1 MNSLPIDDVLPALRD
16 ALANRHEAVL
26 EAPPGAGKT
35 TRVPLALLNEPWLA
49 GQTILMLEPRRLA
62 ARAAA
67 ERLASELGEKVGET
81 VGYRIRLDSKVGPNT
96 RIEVVTEGILTRR
109 LQDDPALDGV
119 GLLIF
124 DEYHERSLDA
134 DLALAL
140 SLNGRDLFRDEQP
153 LKILLMS
160 ATLEGERLAGLLD
173 DAPILRSEGRMFPVQ
188 MRWGRPYQVGEFIEP
203 RLVQTILDALQD
215 ETGSVLV
222 FLPGQAEIRRVNQ
235 QLADALGDR
244 SDVLLCP
251 LHGELDLNAQR
262 AAIDPAPAGKRK
274 VVLATNIAET
284 SLTINGVRVVI
295 DAGLARVPRFDP
307 GSGMTRLDTQRISR
321 ASATQRAGRAGRL
334 EPGVC
339 YRLWSEDQ
347 HEGLAAYGSAEILAA
362 DLAGL
367 ALQLARWGVT
377 PAQLVWLDVPPTAA
391 YAQAQDLLQRLGALN
406 DDKLTAHG
414 QKMAELPAHPR
425 IAHLLLRGQDLG
437 LAVTACDV
445 AALLGERDILRG
457 GGADLHSRLALLSGE
472 ERARGSQGGVQR
484 AKQLARQYRG
494 YLRGRATQPVAD
506 PEHPRWL
513 GALNDDKLTAHGQK
527 MAELPAHP
535 RIAHLLLRGQDLGL
549 AATACDVAAL
559 LGERDI
565 LRGGGADLH
574 SRLALLSGEERARG
588 TQGGVQRAKQL
599 ARQYRGYLRGRATQP
614 VADPEH
620 PRWLG
625 ALLALAYPDRVAQQ
639 RRPGGAEYR
648 LANGRAAVFAEA
660 DSLMKQA
667 WLVIADLGSRQGQR
681 EERIYLAADF
691 DPTLFDTVLAEQ
703 VRNVDQL
710 DWDEREGVLRAERQ
724 RKVGELVL
732 SREPLSGLDENAR
745 SQALVNLVRRKG
757 LELLPWTPE
766 LRQWQARVRLLRELD
781 TGKTSEWPDV
791 SDSALLASLEHWLM
805 PYLGKVSRL
814 SHFANLDISSYLHN
828 LLPWPLPQ
836 RLDELAPQHL
846 KVPSGSSVRLDYSE
860 HPPILAVRLQELFGL
875 ADTPRIAGGRQVV
888 KLHLLSPARRPVQVT
903 QDLANFWRSTYAE
916 VKKDLKGRY
925 PKHYWPDDPLVAEAT
940 ARIKPR
946 K

>member
-1 MNSLPIDDVLPALRD
+1 MISLPIDEVLPALRQ
-16 ALANRHEAVL
+16 ALRERHEAVL

-49 GQTILMLEPRRLA
+49 GQKILMLEPRRLA

-81 VGYRIRLDSKVGPNT
+81 VGYRIRLDSKVGPDT

-109 LQDDPALDGV
+109 LQHDPALEGV

-124 DEYHERSLDA
+124 DEFHERSLDA

-140 SLNGRDLFRDEQP
+140 SLNGRELFRDEQP

-160 ATLEGERLAGLLD
+160 ATLEGERLASLLD
-173 DAPILRSEGRMFPVQ
+173 DAPVLRSEGRMYPVA
-188 MRWGRPYQVGEFIEP
+188 MRWGRPFVPGEFIEP
-203 RLVQTILDALQD
+203 RVVQTVLDAISD
-215 ETGSVLV
+215 DSGSLLV
-222 FLPGQAEIRRVNQ
+222 FLPGQAEIRRVHQ
-235 QLADALGDR
+235 QLADALGSR
-244 SDVLLCP
+244 SDILLCP

-262 AAIDPAPAGKRK
+262 AAIEPAPAGMRK

-284 SLTINGVRVVI
+284 SLTIDGVRVVI

-347 HEGLAAYGSAEILAA
+347 HAQLAAYSSAEILQA

-377 PAQLVWLDVPPTAA
+377 PEQLIWLDLPPSAS
-391 YAQAQDLLQRLGALN
+391 YAQARQLLERLGALHTA
-406 DDKLTAHG
+406 KLTPHG
-414 QKMAELPAHPR
+414 EAMAELPAHPR
-425 IAHLLLRGQDLG
+425 IAHLLLRGQELG
-437 LAVTACDV
+437 LAEMASDV

-457 GGADLHSRLALLSGE
+457 AGADVHSRLALLQGE
-472 ERARGSQGGVQR
+472 SRGARGGQGGVQR
-484 AKQLARQYRG
+484 ARQLARQYRG
-494 YLRGRATQPVAD
+494 YLRGKATQPVAD
-506 PEHPRWL
+506 P
-513 GALNDDKLTAHGQK
+513 D
-527 MAELPAHP
+527 
-535 RIAHLLLRGQDLGL
+535 
-549 AATACDVAAL
+549 
-559 LGERDI
+559 
-565 LRGGGADLH
+565 
-574 SRLALLSGEERARG
+574 
-588 TQGGVQRAKQL
+588 
-599 ARQYRGYLRGRATQP
+599 
-614 VADPEH
+614 H

-639 RRPGGAEYR
+639 RKPGGAEYR
-648 LANGRAAVFAEA
+648 LANGRAALFSEV
-660 DSLMKQA
+660 DGLMKHP

-681 EERIYLAADF
+681 EERIYLAAEL
-691 DPTLFDTVLAEQ
+691 DPGLLDSVLSEQ
-703 VRNVDQL
+703 VSVVDQL

-732 SREPLSGLDENAR
+732 SREPLTGLDAAAR
-745 SQALVNLVRRKG
+745 TGALVNLVRRKG

-766 LRQWQARVRLLRELD
+766 LRQWQARVMLLRQLD
-781 TGKTSEWPDV
+781 LAAQGQSEWPDV
-791 SDSALLASLEHWLM
+791 SDAALLASLEDWLA
-805 PYLGKVSRL
+805 PYLERVSRL
-814 SHFANLDISSYLHN
+814 SHFASLDLSGIVHN
-828 LLPWPLPQ
+828 LLKWPLPQ
-836 RLDELAPQHL
+836 RLDELAPHHI

-860 HPPILAVRLQELFGL
+860 YPPILAVRLQELFGL

-903 QDLANFWRSTYAE
+903 QDLANFWRSTYSE

-925 PKHYWPDDPLVAEAT
+925 PKHYWPDDPLIAEPT

-946 K
+946 KP

>member
-1 MNSLPIDDVLPALRD
+1 MISLPIDAVLPDLRQALSE
-16 ALANRHEAVL
+16 RHEAVL

-35 TRVPLALLNEPWLA
+35 TRVPLALLEETWLA

-81 VGYRIRLDSKVGPNT
+81 VGYQIRLESRVGPNT

-124 DEYHERSLDA
+124 DEFHERSLDA

-160 ATLEGERLAGLLD
+160 ATLEGERLSSLLN
-173 DAPILRSEGRMFPVQ
+173 DAPVVRSDGRMFPVQ
-188 MRWGRPYQVGEFIEP
+188 MQWGRPFQVGEFIEP
-203 RLVQTILDALQD
+203 RVVQTVLDAINDQS
-215 ETGSVLV
+215 GSLLV

-235 QLADALGDR
+235 QLADALGSRPDIM
-244 SDVLLCP
+244 LCP

-262 AAIDPAPAGKRK
+262 AAIEPAPKGIRK

-284 SLTINGVRVVI
+284 SLTIDGVRVVI

-307 GSGMTRLDTQRISR
+307 GSGMTRLDTQRISK

-339 YRLWSEDQ
+339 YRLWSEAQ
-347 HEGLAAYGSAEILAA
+347 HEQLAAYGAAEILQA

-377 PAQLVWLDVPPTAA
+377 PTQLVWLDVPPAAA
-391 YAQAQDLLQRLGALN
+391 YGQAQDLLIRLGALTREPGQEP
-406 DDKLTAHG
+406 KLTSHG
-414 QKMAELPAHPR
+414 QAMAELPAHPR
-425 IAHLLLRGQDLG
+425 IAHLLLRGQALG
-437 LAVTACDV
+437 LGSLACDV

-457 GGADLHSRLALLSGE
+457 AGADLHSRLTLLDGS
-472 ERARGSQGGVQR
+472 ERAARGAQGGVQR

-494 YLRGRATQPVAD
+494 YLRGSASEPVGD
-506 PEHPRWL
+506 P
-513 GALNDDKLTAHGQK
+513 D
-527 MAELPAHP
+527 
-535 RIAHLLLRGQDLGL
+535 
-549 AATACDVAAL
+549 
-559 LGERDI
+559 
-565 LRGGGADLH
+565 
-574 SRLALLSGEERARG
+574 
-588 TQGGVQRAKQL
+588 
-599 ARQYRGYLRGRATQP
+599 
-614 VADPEH
+614 H

-639 RRPGGAEYR
+639 RKAGGAEYR
-648 LANGRAAVFAEA
+648 LANGRAALFAEVDA
-660 DSLMKQA
+660 LMKQP

-681 EERIYLAADF
+681 EERIYLAAEF
-691 DPTLFDTVLAEQ
+691 DPALFDSVLAEQ
-703 VRNVDQL
+703 VVQLDQL
-710 DWDEREGVLRAERQ
+710 DWDEREGVFRAERQ
-724 RKVGELVL
+724 RKVGELIL
-732 SREPLSGLDENAR
+732 SREPLTGLDESAKGK
-745 SQALVNLVRRKG
+745 ALLALVRRKG

-766 LRQWQARVRLLRELD
+766 LRQWQARVALLRSLD
-781 TGKTSEWPDV
+781 LEQKDSSEWPDV
-791 SDSALLASLEHWLM
+791 SNAGLLDQLETWLL

-814 SHFANLDISSYLHN
+814 SHFNNLDLSSILHN
-828 LLPWPLPQ
+828 LLQWPLPQ
-836 RLDELAPQHL
+836 RLDELAPHHL
-846 KVPSGSSVRLDYSE
+846 SVPSGSSVRLDYSE

-875 ADTPRIAGGRQVV
+875 ADTPRIANGRQIV

-903 QDLANFWRSTYAE
+903 QDLANFWRSTYVE

-925 PKHYWPDDPLVAEAT
+925 PKHYWPDDPLIAEPT

>member
-1 MNSLPIDDVLPALRD
+1 MISLPIDEVLPALRL
-16 ALANRHEAVL
+16 ALAERHEAVL

-49 GQTILMLEPRRLA
+49 GQKILMLEPRRLA

-81 VGYRIRLDSKVGPNT
+81 VGYRIRLDSKVGPDT

-109 LQDDPALDGV
+109 LQHDPALEGV

-124 DEYHERSLDA
+124 DEFHERSLDA

-140 SLNGRDLFRDEQP
+140 SLNGRELFRDEQP

-160 ATLEGERLAGLLD
+160 ATLEGERLSGILD
-173 DAPILRSEGRMFPVQ
+173 DAPILRSEGRMYPVA
-188 MRWGRPYQVGEFIEP
+188 MRWGRPFVPGEFIEP
-203 RLVQTILDALQD
+203 RVVQTVLDAIND
-215 ETGSVLV
+215 ESGSLLV
-222 FLPGQAEIRRVNQ
+222 FLPGQAEIRRVTQ
-235 QLADALGDR
+235 QLADALGSR
-244 SDVLLCP
+244 SDILLCP
-251 LHGELDLNAQR
+251 LHGELDLAAQR
-262 AAIDPAPAGKRK
+262 AAIEPAPKGQRK

-284 SLTINGVRVVI
+284 SLTIDGVRVVI

-347 HEGLAAYGSAEILAA
+347 HAQLAAYGSAEILQA

-377 PAQLVWLDVPPTAA
+377 PEQLIWLDMPPSAS
-391 YAQAQDLLQRLGALN
+391 YAQARQLLERLGALHAQ
-406 DDKLTAHG
+406 KLTAHG
-414 QKMAELPAHPR
+414 EA
-425 IAHLLLRGQDLG
+425 
-437 LAVTACDV
+437 
-445 AALLGERDILRG
+445 
-457 GGADLHSRLALLSGE
+457 
-472 ERARGSQGGVQR
+472 
-484 AKQLARQYRG
+484 
-494 YLRGRATQPVAD
+494 
-506 PEHPRWL
+506 
-513 GALNDDKLTAHGQK
+513 

-549 AATACDVAAL
+549 AAMACDVAAL

-565 LRGGGADLH
+565 LRGVGADVH
-574 SRLALLSGEERARG
+574 RRLALLSGESRAARG
-588 TQGGVQRAKQL
+588 GQGGVQRAKQL
-599 ARQYRGYLRGRATQP
+599 ARQYRGYLRGKATQP
-614 VADPEH
+614 VADPDH

-639 RRPGGAEYR
+639 RKPGGAEYR
-648 LANGRAAVFAEA
+648 LANGRAALFSEV
-660 DSLMKQA
+660 DGLMKQP

-681 EERIYLAADF
+681 EERIYLTAEF
-691 DPTLFDTVLAEQ
+691 DPALLEGVLSEQ
-703 VRNVDQL
+703 VSVVDQL

-732 SREPLSGLDENAR
+732 SREPLTGLDEAAR
-745 SQALVNLVRRKG
+745 TQALINLVRRKG

-766 LRQWQARVRLLRELD
+766 LRQWQARVGLLRQLD
-781 TGKTSEWPDV
+781 LQAQDESEWPDV
-791 SDSALLASLEHWLM
+791 SDTALLGSLEDWLA
-805 PYLGKVSRL
+805 PYLGRVSRL
-814 SHFANLDISSYLHN
+814 SHFASLDLSSIVHN
-828 LLPWPLPQ
+828 LLKWPLPQ
-836 RLDELAPQHL
+836 RLEELAPHHI

-946 K
+946 KA

>member
-1 MNSLPIDDVLPALRD
+1 MNSLPIDEVLPALRE
-16 ALANRHEAVL
+16 ALATRHEAVL

-49 GQTILMLEPRRLA
+49 GQRILMLEPRRLA

-109 LQDDPALDGV
+109 LQDDPALEGV

-124 DEYHERSLDA
+124 DEFHERSLDA

-173 DAPILRSEGRMFPVQ
+173 DAPILRSEGRMFPVDV
-188 MRWGRPYQVGEFIEP
+188 RWGRPFQPGEFIEP
-203 RLVQTILDALQD
+203 RLVQTILEALND
-215 ETGSVLV
+215 ESGSVLV
-222 FLPGQAEIRRVNQ
+222 FLPGQAEIRRVHQ
-235 QLADALGDR
+235 QLADAVGER
-244 SDVLLCP
+244 SEILLCP
-251 LHGELDLNAQR
+251 LHGELDLAAQR
-262 AAIDPAPAGKRK
+262 AAIEPAPPGKRK

-284 SLTINGVRVVI
+284 SLTIDGVRVVV

-339 YRLWSEDQ
+339 YRLWSQDQ
-347 HEGLAAYGSAEILAA
+347 HEQLAAYGSAEILQA

-377 PAQLVWLDVPPTAA
+377 PAQLVWLDVPPGAA
-391 YAQAQDLLQRLGALN
+391 YAQAQDLLERLGALTAKAGE
-406 DDKLTAHG
+406 DWKLTAHG
-414 QKMAELPAHPR
+414 QAMAELPAHPR
-425 IAHLLLRGQDLG
+425 IAHLLLRGQALG
-437 LAVTACDV
+437 LANMACDV

-457 GGADLHSRLALLSGE
+457 GGADLHSRLVLLSGE
-472 ERARGSQGGVQR
+472 ERAARGAQGGVQR
-484 AKQLARQYRG
+484 ARQLARQYRG
-494 YLRGRATQPVAD
+494 YLRGQPSQAVAD
-506 PEHPRWL
+506 P
-513 GALNDDKLTAHGQK
+513 D
-527 MAELPAHP
+527 
-535 RIAHLLLRGQDLGL
+535 
-549 AATACDVAAL
+549 
-559 LGERDI
+559 
-565 LRGGGADLH
+565 
-574 SRLALLSGEERARG
+574 
-588 TQGGVQRAKQL
+588 
-599 ARQYRGYLRGRATQP
+599 
-614 VADPEH
+614 H

-648 LANGRAAVFAEA
+648 LANGRAALFSET
-660 DSLMKQA
+660 DSLMKQP

-691 DPTLFDTVLAEQ
+691 DPALFDSVLAEQ
-703 VRNVDQL
+703 VRSVDQL

-732 SREPLSGLDENAR
+732 SREPLTGLDEAAR
-745 SQALVNLVRRKG
+745 CQALVNLVRRKG

-766 LRQWQARVRLLRELD
+766 LRQWQARVALLRQLD
-781 TGKTSEWPDV
+781 LEATGESQWPDV
-791 SDSALLASLEHWLM
+791 SDAALLKSLESWLL

-814 SHFANLDISSYLHN
+814 SHFANLELASIVHN
-828 LLPWPLPQ
+828 LLPWPFPQ
-836 RLDELAPQHL
+836 RLDELAPHHL
-846 KVPSGSSVRLDYSE
+846 TVPSGSSIRLDYSE
-860 HPPILAVRLQELFGL
+860 QPPILAVRLQELFGL
-875 ADTPRIAGGRQVV
+875 AETPRIAGGRQVV

-940 ARIKPR
+940 ARAKPR

>member
-1 MNSLPIDDVLPALRD
+1 MISLPIDEVLPALRQ
-16 ALANRHEAVL
+16 ALRERHEAVL

-49 GQTILMLEPRRLA
+49 GQRIVMLEPRRLA

-81 VGYRIRLDSKVGPNT
+81 VGYRIRLDSNVGPNT

-109 LQDDPALDGV
+109 LQDDPALEGV

-124 DEYHERSLDA
+124 DEFHERSLDA

-140 SLNGRDLFRDEQP
+140 SLNGRELFRDEQP

-160 ATLEGERLAGLLD
+160 ATLEGERLASLLN
-173 DAPILRSEGRMFPVQ
+173 DAPVVRSEGRMFPVA
-188 MRWGRPYQVGEFIEP
+188 MRWGRPFVPGEFIEP
-203 RLVQTILDALQD
+203 RVVQTVLDALND
-215 ETGSVLV
+215 ERGSLLV

-235 QLADALGDR
+235 QLADALGQR
-244 SDVLLCP
+244 SDIVLCP
-251 LHGELDLNAQR
+251 LHGELDLSAQR
-262 AAIDPAPAGKRK
+262 AAIEPAPNGVRK

-284 SLTINGVRVVI
+284 SLTIDGVRVVI

-334 EPGVC
+334 EDGVC

-347 HEGLAAYGSAEILAA
+347 HAQLAAYCSAEILQA

-367 ALQLARWGVT
+367 ALQLSRWGVT
-377 PAQLVWLDVPPTAA
+377 PEQLIWLDVPPSAS
-391 YAQAQDLLQRLGALN
+391 YAQAQQLLERLGALREQPALGWT
-406 DDKLTAHG
+406 LTPHG
-414 QKMAELPAHPR
+414 EAMAELPAHPR
-425 IAHLLLRGQDLG
+425 IAHLLLRGQALG
-437 LAVTACDV
+437 LAQMACDV

-457 GGADLHSRLALLSGE
+457 AGADLHSRLVLLSGE
-472 ERARGSQGGVQR
+472 SRAARGGQGGVQR

-494 YLRGRATQPVAD
+494 YMRGPAVTPVAD
-506 PEHPRWL
+506 P
-513 GALNDDKLTAHGQK
+513 D
-527 MAELPAHP
+527 
-535 RIAHLLLRGQDLGL
+535 
-549 AATACDVAAL
+549 
-559 LGERDI
+559 
-565 LRGGGADLH
+565 
-574 SRLALLSGEERARG
+574 
-588 TQGGVQRAKQL
+588 
-599 ARQYRGYLRGRATQP
+599 
-614 VADPEH
+614 H

-639 RRPGGAEYR
+639 RKPGGAEYR
-648 LANGRAAVFAEA
+648 LANGRAALFSEV
-660 DSLMKQA
+660 DGLMKQP

-681 EERIYLAADF
+681 EERIYLAAEF
-691 DPTLFDTVLAEQ
+691 DPALLDNVLSEQ
-703 VRNVDQL
+703 VRCVDQL

-732 SREPLSGLDENAR
+732 TREPLTGLDETAR
-745 SQALVNLVRRKG
+745 TQALVNLVRRKG
-757 LELLPWTPE
+757 LALLPWTPE
-766 LRQWQARVRLLRELD
+766 LRQWQARVMLLRQLD
-781 TGKTSEWPDV
+781 LDAQGQSEWPDV
-791 SDSALLASLEHWLM
+791 SDSALVLGLEAWLA
-805 PYLGKVSRL
+805 PYLNRVSRL
-814 SHFANLDISSYLHN
+814 SHFASLDLSSIVHN
-828 LLPWPLPQ
+828 VLKWPLPQ
-836 RLDELAPQHL
+836 RLDEQAPHHI

-860 HPPILAVRLQELFGL
+860 QPPILAVRLQELFGL
-875 ADTPRIAGGRQVV
+875 ADTPRIAAGRQVV

-946 K
+946 KT

>member
-1 MNSLPIDDVLPALRD
+1 MISLPIDEVLPALRE
-16 ALANRHEAVL
+16 ALATRHEAVL

-109 LQDDPALDGV
+109 LQDDPALEGV

-124 DEYHERSLDA
+124 DEFHERSLDA

-140 SLNGRDLFRDEQP
+140 SLNGRELFRDDQP

-173 DAPILRSEGRMFPVQ
+173 DAPILRSEGRMYPVA
-188 MRWGRPYQVGEFIEP
+188 MRWGRPFQPGEFIEP
-203 RLVQTILDALQD
+203 RLVQTILEALND

-222 FLPGQAEIRRVNQ
+222 FLPGQAEIRRVHQ
-235 QLADALGDR
+235 QLADALGD
-244 SDVLLCP
+244 STQVLLCP
-251 LHGELDLNAQR
+251 LHGELDLAAQR

-307 GSGMTRLDTQRISR
+307 GSGMARLDTQRISK

-339 YRLWSEDQ
+339 YRLWSQDQ
-347 HEGLAAYGSAEILAA
+347 HEQLAAYASAEILSA

-367 ALQLARWGVT
+367 ALQLGRWGVT
-377 PAQLVWLDVPPTAA
+377 PGQLVWLDVPPAAA
-391 YAQAQDLLQRLGALN
+391 YAQAQDLLDRLGAL
-406 DDKLTAHG
+406 DGEALTRHG
-414 QKMAELPAHPR
+414 QAMAELPAHPR
-425 IAHLLLRGQDLG
+425 IAHLLLRGQALG
-437 LAVTACDV
+437 LANMACDV

-457 GGADLHSRLALLSGE
+457 AGADLHSRLVLLSGE
-472 ERARGSQGGVQR
+472 ERATRGAQGGVQR
-484 AKQLARQYRG
+484 ARQLARQYRG
-494 YLRGRATQPVAD
+494 YLRGKASEPVSD
-506 PEHPRWL
+506 P
-513 GALNDDKLTAHGQK
+513 D
-527 MAELPAHP
+527 
-535 RIAHLLLRGQDLGL
+535 
-549 AATACDVAAL
+549 
-559 LGERDI
+559 
-565 LRGGGADLH
+565 
-574 SRLALLSGEERARG
+574 
-588 TQGGVQRAKQL
+588 
-599 ARQYRGYLRGRATQP
+599 
-614 VADPEH
+614 H

-639 RRPGGAEYR
+639 RRAGGAEYR
-648 LANGRAAVFAEA
+648 LANGRAALFAEA
-660 DSLMKQA
+660 DSLMKQP

-691 DPTLFDTVLAEQ
+691 DPALFDSVLAEQ
-703 VRNVDQL
+703 VRCVDQL

-724 RKVGELVL
+724 RKVGELIL
-732 SREPLSGLDENAR
+732 SREPLTGLDESAR
-745 SQALVNLVRRKG
+745 TQALVNLVRRKG

-766 LRQWQARVRLLRELD
+766 LRQWQARVALLRQLD
-781 TGKTSEWPDV
+781 LGSKGESEWPDV
-791 SDSALLASLEHWLM
+791 SDAALLKSLEHWLM

-814 SHFANLDISSYLHN
+814 SHFANLDLSSIVHN

-836 RLDELAPQHL
+836 RLDELAPHHL
-846 KVPSGSSVRLDYSE
+846 SVPSGSSIRLDYSE
-860 HPPILAVRLQELFGL
+860 QPPILAVRLQELFGL
-875 ADTPRIAGGRQVV
+875 AETPRIAGGRQVV

-946 K
+946 KS

>member
-1 MNSLPIDDVLPALRD
+1 MISLPIDEVLPALRL
-16 ALANRHEAVL
+16 ALAKRHEAVL

-49 GQTILMLEPRRLA
+49 GQKILMLEPRRLA

-67 ERLASELGEKVGET
+67 ERLASELGEKVGQT
-81 VGYRIRLDSKVGPNT
+81 VGYRIRLDSKVGPET

-109 LQDDPALDGV
+109 LQHDPALEGV

-124 DEYHERSLDA
+124 DEFHERSLDA

-140 SLNGRDLFRDEQP
+140 SLNGRELFRDEQP

-160 ATLEGERLAGLLD
+160 ATLEGERLASLLD
-173 DAPILRSEGRMFPVQ
+173 DAPILRSEGRMYPVA
-188 MRWGRPYQVGEFIEP
+188 MRWGRPFVPGEFIEP
-203 RLVQTILDALQD
+203 RVVQTVLDAIHD
-215 ETGSVLV
+215 ESGSLLV

-235 QLADALGDR
+235 QLADALGSR
-244 SDVLLCP
+244 SDILLCP
-251 LHGELDLNAQR
+251 LHGELDLAAQR
-262 AAIDPAPAGKRK
+262 AAIEPAPKGLRK

-284 SLTINGVRVVI
+284 SLTIDGVRVVI

-347 HEGLAAYGSAEILAA
+347 HAQLAAYGSAEILQA

-377 PAQLVWLDVPPTAA
+377 PEQLIWLDMPPSAS
-391 YAQAQDLLQRLGALN
+391 YAQARQLLERLGALHGA
-406 DDKLTAHG
+406 KLTAHG
-414 QKMAELPAHPR
+414 EAMAELPAHPR
-425 IAHLLLRGQDLG
+425 IAHLLIRGQDLG
-437 LAVTACDV
+437 LAEMACDV

-457 GGADLHSRLALLSGE
+457 AGADVHSRLALLSGE
-472 ERARGSQGGVQR
+472 SRVARGGQGGVQR
-484 AKQLARQYRG
+484 ARQLARQYRG
-494 YLRGRATQPVAD
+494 YLRGKATQPVAD
-506 PEHPRWL
+506 P
-513 GALNDDKLTAHGQK
+513 D
-527 MAELPAHP
+527 
-535 RIAHLLLRGQDLGL
+535 
-549 AATACDVAAL
+549 
-559 LGERDI
+559 
-565 LRGGGADLH
+565 
-574 SRLALLSGEERARG
+574 
-588 TQGGVQRAKQL
+588 
-599 ARQYRGYLRGRATQP
+599 
-614 VADPEH
+614 H

-639 RRPGGAEYR
+639 RKPGGAEYR
-648 LANGRAAVFAEA
+648 LANGRAALFSEV
-660 DSLMKQA
+660 DGLMKQP

-681 EERIYLAADF
+681 EERIYLAAEF
-691 DPTLFDTVLAEQ
+691 DPGLLDNVLSEQ
-703 VRNVDQL
+703 VRVVDQL

-732 SREPLSGLDENAR
+732 SREPLNGLDEAAR
-745 SQALVNLVRRKG
+745 TQALVNLVRRKG

-766 LRQWQARVRLLRELD
+766 LRQWQARVALLRQLD
-781 TGKTSEWPDV
+781 LLAQGQSEWPDV
-791 SDSALLASLEHWLM
+791 SDGALLAGLEDWLG
-805 PYLGKVSRL
+805 PYLGRVSRL
-814 SHFANLDISSYLHN
+814 SHFANLDLSSIVHN
-828 LLPWPLPQ
+828 LLKWPLPQ
-836 RLDELAPQHL
+836 RLDELAPHHI

-860 HPPILAVRLQELFGL
+860 QPPILAVRLQELFGL

-925 PKHYWPDDPLVAEAT
+925 PKLFHKLDPWVESLNSERLTKSVEEKS
-940 ARIKPR
+940 RNK
-946 K
+946 

>member
-1 MNSLPIDDVLPALRD
+1 MISLPIDEVLPALRE
-16 ALANRHEAVL
+16 ALATRHEAVL

-81 VGYRIRLDSKVGPNT
+81 VGYRIRLDSKVGPGT

-109 LQDDPALDGV
+109 LQDDPALEGV

-124 DEYHERSLDA
+124 DEFHERSLDA

-140 SLNGRDLFRDEQP
+140 SLNGRELFRDDQP

-160 ATLEGERLAGLLD
+160 ATLEGERLSGLLD
-173 DAPILRSEGRMFPVQ
+173 DAPILRSEGRMYPVA
-188 MRWGRPYQVGEFIEP
+188 MRWGRPFQPGEFIEP
-203 RLVQTILDALQD
+203 RLVQTILEALND

-222 FLPGQAEIRRVNQ
+222 FLPGQAEIRRVHQ
-235 QLADALGDR
+235 QLADALGE
-244 SDVLLCP
+244 STQVLLCP
-251 LHGELDLNAQR
+251 LHGELDLAAQR

-307 GSGMTRLDTQRISR
+307 GSGMARLDTQRISK

-339 YRLWSEDQ
+339 YRLWSQDQ
-347 HEGLAAYGSAEILAA
+347 HEQLAAYASAEILSA

-367 ALQLARWGVT
+367 ALQLGRWGVT
-377 PAQLVWLDVPPTAA
+377 PGQLVWLDVPPAAA
-391 YAQAQDLLQRLGALN
+391 YAQAQDLLERLGAL
-406 DDKLTAHG
+406 DGEALTRHG
-414 QKMAELPAHPR
+414 QAMAELPAHPR
-425 IAHLLLRGQDLG
+425 IAHLLLRGQALG
-437 LAVTACDV
+437 LASMACDV

-457 GGADLHSRLALLSGE
+457 AGADLHSRLVLLSGE
-472 ERARGSQGGVQR
+472 ERAARGAQGGVQR
-484 AKQLARQYRG
+484 ARQLARQYRG
-494 YLRGRATQPVAD
+494 YLRGKASEPVSD
-506 PEHPRWL
+506 P
-513 GALNDDKLTAHGQK
+513 D
-527 MAELPAHP
+527 
-535 RIAHLLLRGQDLGL
+535 
-549 AATACDVAAL
+549 
-559 LGERDI
+559 
-565 LRGGGADLH
+565 
-574 SRLALLSGEERARG
+574 
-588 TQGGVQRAKQL
+588 
-599 ARQYRGYLRGRATQP
+599 
-614 VADPEH
+614 H

-639 RRPGGAEYR
+639 RRAGGAEYR
-648 LANGRAAVFAEA
+648 LANGRAALFAEA
-660 DSLMKQA
+660 DSLMKQP

-691 DPTLFDTVLAEQ
+691 DPALFDSVLAEQ
-703 VRNVDQL
+703 VRVVDQL

-724 RKVGELVL
+724 RKVGELIL
-732 SREPLSGLDENAR
+732 SREPLTGLDETAR

-766 LRQWQARVRLLRELD
+766 LRQWQARVALLRQLD
-781 TGKTSEWPDV
+781 LSSKEQSEWPDV
-791 SDSALLASLEHWLM
+791 SDAALLKSLEQWLM

-814 SHFANLDISSYLHN
+814 SHFANLDLSSIVHN

-836 RLDELAPQHL
+836 RLDELAPHHL
-846 KVPSGSSVRLDYSE
+846 SVPSGSSIRLDYSE
-860 HPPILAVRLQELFGL
+860 QPPILAVRLQELFGL
-875 ADTPRIAGGRQVV
+875 AETPRIAGGRQVV

-946 K
+946 KS

>member
-1 MNSLPIDDVLPALRD
+1 MISLPIDEVLPALRE
-16 ALANRHEAVL
+16 ALATRHEAVL

-109 LQDDPALDGV
+109 LQDDPALEGV

-124 DEYHERSLDA
+124 DEFHERSLDA

-140 SLNGRDLFRDEQP
+140 SLNGRELFRDDQP

-173 DAPILRSEGRMFPVQ
+173 DAPILRSEGRMYPVA
-188 MRWGRPYQVGEFIEP
+188 MRWGRPFQPGEFIEP
-203 RLVQTILDALQD
+203 RVVQTILDALND

-222 FLPGQAEIRRVNQ
+222 FLPGQAEIRRVHQ
-235 QLADALGDR
+235 QLADALGE
-244 SDVLLCP
+244 STQVLLCP
-251 LHGELDLNAQR
+251 LHGELDLAAQR
-262 AAIDPAPAGKRK
+262 AAIDPAPVGKRK

-284 SLTINGVRVVI
+284 SLTIDGVRVVI

-307 GSGMTRLDTQRISR
+307 GSGMARLDTQRISK

-339 YRLWSEDQ
+339 YRLWSQDQ
-347 HEGLAAYGSAEILAA
+347 HEQLAAYASAEILSA

-367 ALQLARWGVT
+367 ALQLGRWGVT
-377 PAQLVWLDVPPTAA
+377 PGQLVWLDVPPPAA
-391 YAQAQDLLQRLGALN
+391 YAQAQDLLDRLGAL
-406 DDKLTAHG
+406 DGEALTHHG
-414 QKMAELPAHPR
+414 QAMAELPAHPR
-425 IAHLLLRGQDLG
+425 IAHLLLRGQALG
-437 LAVTACDV
+437 LANMACDV

-457 GGADLHSRLALLSGE
+457 AGADLHSRLVLLSGE
-472 ERARGSQGGVQR
+472 ERAARGAQGGVQR
-484 AKQLARQYRG
+484 ARQLARQYRG
-494 YLRGRATQPVAD
+494 YLRGKASEPVSD
-506 PEHPRWL
+506 P
-513 GALNDDKLTAHGQK
+513 D
-527 MAELPAHP
+527 
-535 RIAHLLLRGQDLGL
+535 
-549 AATACDVAAL
+549 
-559 LGERDI
+559 
-565 LRGGGADLH
+565 
-574 SRLALLSGEERARG
+574 
-588 TQGGVQRAKQL
+588 
-599 ARQYRGYLRGRATQP
+599 
-614 VADPEH
+614 H

-639 RRPGGAEYR
+639 RRAGGAEYR
-648 LANGRAAVFAEA
+648 LANGRAALFAEA
-660 DSLMKQA
+660 DSLMKQP

-691 DPTLFDTVLAEQ
+691 DPALFDSVLAEQ
-703 VRNVDQL
+703 VRVVDQL

-724 RKVGELVL
+724 RKVGELIL
-732 SREPLSGLDENAR
+732 SREPLTGLDETAR

-766 LRQWQARVRLLRELD
+766 LRQWQARVALLRQLD
-781 TGKTSEWPDV
+781 LGAKGESEWPDV
-791 SDSALLASLEHWLM
+791 SDAALLKSLEHWLM

-814 SHFANLDISSYLHN
+814 SHFANLDLSSIVHN

-836 RLDELAPQHL
+836 RLDELAPHHL
-846 KVPSGSSVRLDYSE
+846 SVPSGSSIRLDYSE
-860 HPPILAVRLQELFGL
+860 QPPILAVRLQELFGL
-875 ADTPRIAGGRQVV
+875 AETPRIAGGRQVV

-946 K
+946 KS

>member
-1 MNSLPIDDVLPALRD
+1 MISLPIDEVLPALRL
-16 ALANRHEAVL
+16 ALAERHETVL

-49 GQTILMLEPRRLA
+49 GQKILMLEPRRLA

-109 LQDDPALDGV
+109 LQHDPSLEGV

-124 DEYHERSLDA
+124 DEFHERSLDA

-140 SLNGRDLFRDEQP
+140 SLNGRELFRDEQP

-160 ATLEGERLAGLLD
+160 ATLEGERLASILD
-173 DAPILRSEGRMFPVQ
+173 DAPILRSEGRMYPVA
-188 MRWGRPYQVGEFIEP
+188 MRWGRPFVPGEFIEP
-203 RLVQTILDALQD
+203 RVVQTVLDAIND
-215 ETGSVLV
+215 ESGSLLV

-235 QLADALGDR
+235 QLADALGSR
-244 SDVLLCP
+244 SDILLCP
-251 LHGELDLNAQR
+251 LHGELDLAAQR
-262 AAIDPAPAGKRK
+262 AAIEPAPKGLRK

-284 SLTINGVRVVI
+284 SLTIDGVRVVI

-347 HEGLAAYGSAEILAA
+347 HAQLAAYGSAEILQA
-362 DLAGL
+362 DLVGL

-377 PAQLVWLDVPPTAA
+377 PEQLIWLDMPPSAS
-391 YAQAQDLLQRLGALN
+391 YAQARQLLDRLGALHGA
-406 DDKLTAHG
+406 KLTPHG
-414 QKMAELPAHPR
+414 EAMAELPAHPR

-437 LAVTACDV
+437 LADMACDI

-457 GGADLHSRLALLSGE
+457 VGADLHSRLALLSGE
-472 ERARGSQGGVQR
+472 SRAARGGQGGVQR

-494 YLRGRATQPVAD
+494 YLRGKARQPVAD
-506 PEHPRWL
+506 P
-513 GALNDDKLTAHGQK
+513 D
-527 MAELPAHP
+527 
-535 RIAHLLLRGQDLGL
+535 
-549 AATACDVAAL
+549 
-559 LGERDI
+559 
-565 LRGGGADLH
+565 
-574 SRLALLSGEERARG
+574 
-588 TQGGVQRAKQL
+588 
-599 ARQYRGYLRGRATQP
+599 
-614 VADPEH
+614 H

-639 RRPGGAEYR
+639 RKPGGAEYR
-648 LANGRAAVFAEA
+648 LANGRAALFSEV
-660 DSLMKQA
+660 DGLMKQP

-681 EERIYLAADF
+681 EERIYLAAEF
-691 DPTLFDTVLAEQ
+691 DPALLEGVLSEQ
-703 VRNVDQL
+703 VSVVDQL

-732 SREPLSGLDENAR
+732 SREPLTGLDEAAR
-745 SQALVNLVRRKG
+745 TQALINLVRRKG

-766 LRQWQARVRLLRELD
+766 LRQWQARVALLRQLD
-781 TGKTSEWPDV
+781 LQIQGHSEWPDV
-791 SDSALLASLEHWLM
+791 SDAALLAGLEDWLG
-805 PYLGKVSRL
+805 PYLGRVSRL
-814 SHFANLDISSYLHN
+814 SHFASLDLSSIVHN
-828 LLPWPLPQ
+828 MLKWPLPQ
-836 RLDELAPQHL
+836 RLDELAPHHI

-946 K
+946 KM

>member
-1 MNSLPIDDVLPALRD
+1 MISLPIDEVLPALRQ
-16 ALANRHEAVL
+16 ALASRHEAVL

-35 TRVPLALLNEPWLA
+35 TRVPLALLDEPWLA

-81 VGYRIRLDSKVGPNT
+81 VGYRIRLDSKVGPRT

-109 LQDDPALDGV
+109 LQDDPALEGV

-124 DEYHERSLDA
+124 DEFHERSLDA

-140 SLNGRDLFRDEQP
+140 SLNGRELFRDDQP

-160 ATLEGERLAGLLD
+160 ATLEGERLAGLLG
-173 DAPILRSEGRMFPVQ
+173 DAPILRSEGRMFPVTV
-188 MRWGRPYQVGEFIEP
+188 RWGRPFQPGEYIEP
-203 RLVQTILDALQD
+203 RLVQTVLEALHD

-222 FLPGQAEIRRVNQ
+222 FLPGQAEIRRVHQ
-235 QLADALGDR
+235 QLADALGEGGN
-244 SDVLLCP
+244 VLLCP
-251 LHGELDLNAQR
+251 LHGELDLAAQR
-262 AAIDPAPAGKRK
+262 AAIDPAPPGQRK

-284 SLTINGVRVVI
+284 SLTINGVRVVV

-334 EPGVC
+334 EPGAC

-347 HEGLAAYGSAEILAA
+347 HEQLAAYASAEILSA

-367 ALQLARWGVT
+367 ALQLGRWGMA
-377 PAQLVWLDVPPTAA
+377 PQQLVWLDSPPAAA
-391 YAQAQDLLQRLGALN
+391 YAQAQDLLQRLGALEGEQ
-406 DDKLTAHG
+406 LTRHG
-414 QKMAELPAHPR
+414 QAMAELPAHPR
-425 IAHLLLRGQDLG
+425 IAHLLLRGQALG
-437 LAVTACDV
+437 LADMACNV

-457 GGADLHSRLALLSGE
+457 AGADLHSRLVLLSGE
-472 ERARGSQGGVQR
+472 ERATRSAQGGVQR
-484 AKQLARQYRG
+484 ARQLARQYRG
-494 YLRGRATQPVAD
+494 YLRGKAEQAVAD
-506 PEHPRWL
+506 P
-513 GALNDDKLTAHGQK
+513 D
-527 MAELPAHP
+527 
-535 RIAHLLLRGQDLGL
+535 
-549 AATACDVAAL
+549 
-559 LGERDI
+559 
-565 LRGGGADLH
+565 
-574 SRLALLSGEERARG
+574 
-588 TQGGVQRAKQL
+588 
-599 ARQYRGYLRGRATQP
+599 
-614 VADPEH
+614 H

-648 LANGRAAVFAEA
+648 LANGRAAQFAEA
-660 DSLMKQA
+660 DSLMKHA
-667 WLVIADLGSRQGQR
+667 WLVVADLGSRQGQR
-681 EERIYLAADF
+681 EERIYLATDI
-691 DPTLFDTVLAEQ
+691 DPALFDSVLAEQ
-703 VRNVDQL
+703 VRTVDQL

-732 SREPLSGLDENAR
+732 SREPLTGLDEAAR

-766 LRQWQARVRLLRELD
+766 LRQWQARVALLRRLD
-781 TGKTSEWPDV
+781 LEAKGESEWPDV
-791 SDSALLASLEHWLM
+791 SDGALLDSLEDWLM
-805 PYLGKVSRL
+805 PYLGRVSRL
-814 SHFANLDISSYLHN
+814 SHFANLDLSSIVHN
-828 LLPWPLPQ
+828 RLPWPLPQ
-836 RLDELAPQHL
+836 RLDELAPHHL
-846 KVPSGSSVRLDYSE
+846 SVPSGSSIRLDYSE

-940 ARIKPR
+940 ARAKPR
-946 K
+946 KA

>member
-1 MNSLPIDDVLPALRD
+1 MNSLPIDEVLPALRE
-16 ALANRHEAVL
+16 ALATRHEAVL

-49 GQTILMLEPRRLA
+49 GQRILMLEPRRLA

-109 LQDDPALDGV
+109 LQDDPALEGV

-124 DEYHERSLDA
+124 DEFHERSLDA

-173 DAPILRSEGRMFPVQ
+173 DAPILRSEGRMFPVDV
-188 MRWGRPYQVGEFIEP
+188 RWGRPFQPGEFIEP
-203 RLVQTILDALQD
+203 RLVQTVLEALDD
-215 ETGSVLV
+215 ESGSVLV
-222 FLPGQAEIRRVNQ
+222 FLPGQAEIRRVHQ
-235 QLADALGDR
+235 QLADALGER
-244 SDVLLCP
+244 PQVLLCP
-251 LHGELDLNAQR
+251 LHGELDLAAQR
-262 AAIDPAPAGKRK
+262 AAIEPAPPGKRK

-284 SLTINGVRVVI
+284 SLTIDGVRVVI

-339 YRLWSEDQ
+339 YRLWSQDQ
-347 HEGLAAYGSAEILAA
+347 HEQLAAYGSAEILQA

-377 PAQLVWLDVPPTAA
+377 PAQLVWLDVPPGAA
-391 YAQAQDLLQRLGALN
+391 YAQAQDLLERLGALTATVGE
-406 DDKLTAHG
+406 DWKLTPHG
-414 QKMAELPAHPR
+414 QAMAELPAHPR
-425 IAHLLLRGQDLG
+425 IAHLLLRGQALG
-437 LAVTACDV
+437 LANMACDV

-457 GGADLHSRLALLSGE
+457 GGADLHSRLVLLSGE
-472 ERARGSQGGVQR
+472 ERAARGAQGGVQR
-484 AKQLARQYRG
+484 ARQLARQYRG
-494 YLRGRATQPVAD
+494 YLRGQPSQAVAD
-506 PEHPRWL
+506 P
-513 GALNDDKLTAHGQK
+513 D
-527 MAELPAHP
+527 
-535 RIAHLLLRGQDLGL
+535 
-549 AATACDVAAL
+549 
-559 LGERDI
+559 
-565 LRGGGADLH
+565 
-574 SRLALLSGEERARG
+574 
-588 TQGGVQRAKQL
+588 
-599 ARQYRGYLRGRATQP
+599 
-614 VADPEH
+614 H

-648 LANGRAAVFAEA
+648 LANGRAALFSET

-681 EERIYLAADF
+681 EERIYLAAAF
-691 DPTLFDTVLAEQ
+691 DPALFDSVLAEQ
-703 VRNVDQL
+703 VRSVDQL

-732 SREPLSGLDENAR
+732 SREPLTGLDEAAR
-745 SQALVNLVRRKG
+745 CQALVNLVRRKG

-766 LRQWQARVRLLRELD
+766 LRQWQARVALLRQLD
-781 TGKTSEWPDV
+781 LAAKGESEWPDV
-791 SDSALLASLEHWLM
+791 SDAALLKSLESWLL

-814 SHFANLDISSYLHN
+814 SHFANLELASIVHN

-836 RLDELAPQHL
+836 RLDELAPHHL
-846 KVPSGSSVRLDYSE
+846 TVPSGSSIRLDYSE
-860 HPPILAVRLQELFGL
+860 QPPILAVRLQELFGL
-875 ADTPRIAGGRQVV
+875 AETPRIAGGRQVV

-940 ARIKPR
+940 ARAKPR

>member
-1 MNSLPIDDVLPALRD
+1 MISLPIDEVLPALRQ
-16 ALANRHEAVL
+16 ALRERHEAVL

-49 GQTILMLEPRRLA
+49 GQRIVMLEPRRLA

-81 VGYRIRLDSKVGPNT
+81 VGYRIRLDSKVGPTT
-96 RIEVVTEGILTRR
+96 RIEVVTEGLLTRR
-109 LQDDPALDGV
+109 LQEDPALEGV
-119 GLLIF
+119 GLLIVAEF
-124 DEYHERSLDA
+124 HERSLDA

-140 SLNGRDLFRDEQP
+140 SLNGRELFRDEQP

-160 ATLEGERLAGLLD
+160 ATLEGERLASLLD
-173 DAPILRSEGRMFPVQ
+173 DAPVLRSEGRMYPVA
-188 MRWGRPYQVGEFIEP
+188 MRWGRPFVPGEFIEP
-203 RLVQTILDALQD
+203 RVVQTVLDAIHD

-222 FLPGQAEIRRVNQ
+222 FLPGQAEIRRVTQ
-235 QLADALGDR
+235 QLAEALGQR
-244 SDVLLCP
+244 SDIALCP
-251 LHGELDLNAQR
+251 LHGELDLAAQR
-262 AAIDPAPAGKRK
+262 AAIEPAPSGTRK

-284 SLTINGVRVVI
+284 SLTIDGVRVVI

-347 HEGLAAYGSAEILAA
+347 HAQLAAYGSAEVLQA

-377 PAQLVWLDVPPTAA
+377 PEQLTWLDVPPAA
-391 YAQAQDLLQRLGALN
+391 SYAQAQQLLERLGALRGP
-406 DDKLTAHG
+406 KLTAHG
-414 QKMAELPAHPR
+414 EAMAQLPAHPR
-425 IAHLLLRGQDLG
+425 IAHLLLRGHDLG
-437 LAVTACDV
+437 LAAMACDV

-457 GGADLHSRLALLSGE
+457 AGADVHSRLALLSGE
-472 ERARGSQGGVQR
+472 NRAARGGQGGVQR
-484 AKQLARQYRG
+484 ARQLARQYRG
-494 YLRGRATQPVAD
+494 YLRGKATQPVAD
-506 PEHPRWL
+506 P
-513 GALNDDKLTAHGQK
+513 D
-527 MAELPAHP
+527 
-535 RIAHLLLRGQDLGL
+535 
-549 AATACDVAAL
+549 
-559 LGERDI
+559 
-565 LRGGGADLH
+565 
-574 SRLALLSGEERARG
+574 
-588 TQGGVQRAKQL
+588 
-599 ARQYRGYLRGRATQP
+599 
-614 VADPEH
+614 H

-639 RRPGGAEYR
+639 RKPGGAEYR
-648 LANGRAAVFAEA
+648 LANGRAALFSEV
-660 DSLMKQA
+660 DGLMKQP

-681 EERIYLAADF
+681 EERIYLAAEF
-691 DPTLFDTVLAEQ
+691 DPALLEGVLSEQ
-703 VRNVDQL
+703 VSVVDQL

-732 SREPLSGLDENAR
+732 SREPLTGLDEAAR
-745 SQALVNLVRRKG
+745 TQALINLVRRKG

-766 LRQWQARVRLLRELD
+766 LRQWQARVALLRQLD
-781 TGKTSEWPDV
+781 LQIQGHSEWPDV
-791 SDSALLASLEHWLM
+791 SDAALLAGLEDWLG
-805 PYLGKVSRL
+805 PYLGRVSRL
-814 SHFANLDISSYLHN
+814 SHFASLDLSSIVHN
-828 LLPWPLPQ
+828 MLKWPLPQ
-836 RLDELAPQHL
+836 RLDELAPHHI

-925 PKHYWPDDPLVAEAT
+925 PKLFHKLDPWVESLNKKN
-940 ARIKPR
+940 IDK
-946 K
+946 